1 MLGHLGLTE
10 QLVLPPMLLVSGYG
24 AAGSPGAAGAA
35 RRRPAPPLLPCLT
48 HPPTLPLSALF
59 HPVKPVQQFSS
70 ETAPLR
76 QPHSVFRDMKG
87 ILTPIIKGMCS
98 KPPAPNA
105 GGM

>member
-35 RRRPAPPLLPCLT
+35 RRRPAPPLPCLT